1 MHYLILSSHIGPILI
16 EFISHDHH
24 NQPCTD
30 MCMSIEATGV
40 LKRPS
45 STEKARIDWRHWS
58 DSRLL
63 NRRIEVKRLIHFFET
78 RRLEY
83 SLFKKQVMEYELEC
97 IDEVIDTRRQAND
110 EIKRQMLESELE
122 VLNAEIRAKDS
133 PTPRASTPQASTHR
147 SLIVNCVHMPQT
159 GPMDT
164 GRVMGSGMCTR
175 QSSDRKTER
184 SLGR

>member
-1 MHYLILSSHIGPILI
+1 
-16 EFISHDHH
+16 
-24 NQPCTD
+24 
-30 MCMSIEATGV
+30 MSIETTGV
-40 LKRPS
+40 LKKPS
-45 STEKARIDWRHWS
+45 STEKARIDWCHWS
-58 DSRLL
+58 DRRLS
-63 NRRIEVKRLIHFFET
+63 NRRIELKRLIHFYET
-78 RRLEY
+78 QMHLEY

-122 VLNAEIRAKDS
+122 VLNAEIMVKDS
-133 PTPRASTPQASTHR
+133 PTPRASAPQASTHR

-164 GRVMGSGMCTR
+164 ERGMGDGMCTR
-175 QSSDRKTER
+175 QNSTRKTER

>member
-1 MHYLILSSHIGPILI
+1 
-16 EFISHDHH
+16 
-24 NQPCTD
+24 
-30 MCMSIEATGV
+30 MSIEATGV
-40 LKRPS
+40 LKKPS
-45 STEKARIDWRHWS
+45 STEKARIDWCHWS
-58 DSRLL
+58 DRRLS

-78 RRLEY
+78 QRLEY

-133 PTPRASTPQASTHR
+133 WTPKARTPQASTHR
-147 SLIVNCVHMPQT
+147 SLIVNCVHMPLT

-164 GRVMGSGMCTR
+164 ERVMGDGMCAR
-175 QSSDRKTER
+175 QSSARKTGR
-184 SLGR
+184 SRGR

>member
-1 MHYLILSSHIGPILI
+1 
-16 EFISHDHH
+16 
-24 NQPCTD
+24 
-30 MCMSIEATGV
+30 MSIEATGV

-58 DSRLL
+58 DRRLL
-63 NRRIEVKRLIHFFET
+63 NRRIEVKRLIHFYET
-78 RRLEY
+78 RLHLEY
-83 SLFKKQVMEYELEC
+83 SLFKKQVMEYELER
-97 IDEVIDTRRQAND
+97 INEVIETRRQANN

-122 VLNAEIRAKDS
+122 VLNAEIMIKDS

-175 QSSDRKTER
+175 QSSARKTER